1 MDLAKKVDTTIKEKK
16 EEFIMKL
23 RKVLTLG
30 MAAVMTVSLAACGSG
45 GSVSTTDTQ
54 QTADETP
61 AADAGTETGSGETAA
76 ADASGVPTY
85 SQITVGE
92 DYTNLTATIKW
103 IHHKTDREED
113 GTIARMIGQFN
124 YTYPNITVETEGI
137 TDYAEDSLLRLS
149 TGDWGD
155 IMFIP
160 AVDKAELSTYFQP
173 LDTLENMSKE
183 INFADA
189 WEFGGTSYGVPY
201 MANAQGVLYNKAVFE
216 AAGITTLPT
225 TPTEFLEDLQKIK
238 DNTDAIPLYTNYAAG
253 WTMGAWD
260 AYVGCVS
267 NGDDTYLNQKFAH
280 TAEPFADPGD
290 DTGIYNLYRI
300 LYEAVANG
308 LTEEDYT
315 TTDWEGCKAML
326 NNGEIGAMVLGS
338 WAYQQMV
345 DAGEHGDDVGYMPF
359 PMTVG
364 GTQYVLAGGDY
375 NYAINVNSSDENKT
389 AAMVFI
395 KWMTEESRWCYNEGG
410 YTVDIDGENPPMYA
424 AFDGCTVLSDQPAVA
439 GEETLLN
446 DMNAESELS
455 FNAGGDAKVQ
465 GIVEAA
471 ATGSKSFDDIMAEW
485 TEAWNYAQE
494 SLGVEVTN

>member
-1 MDLAKKVDTTIKEKK
+1 MKLKKV
-16 EEFIMKL
+16 L
-23 RKVLTLG
+23 ALG
-30 MAAVMTVSLAACGSG
+30 MAAAMTLSVVGCGSDG
-45 GSVSTTDTQ
+45 AAEAPAADGAADTETEAPAADD
-54 QTADETP
+54 TAEAEAP
-61 AADAGTETGSGETAA
+61 AADAEAG
-76 ADASGVPTY
+76 GVPTY

-92 DYTNLTATIKW
+92 DYTDLTASIKW

-113 GTIARMIGQFN
+113 GTIANMIAEFN
-124 YTYPNITVETEGI
+124 KVYPNITVETEGV
-137 TDYAEDSLLRLS
+137 TDYAEDSLLRLT

-160 AVDKAELSTYFQP
+160 AVDKADLATYFQP
-173 LDTLENMSKE
+173 IDTLDNLSKE

-189 WEFGGTSYGVPY
+189 WQFDGTCYGVPY

-216 AAGITTLPT
+216 AAGITELPK
-225 TPTEFLEDLQKIK
+225 TPTEFLEDLQLIK

-290 DTGIYNLYRI
+290 DTGAYNLYRI
-300 LYEAVANG
+300 LYDAVANG

-338 WAYQQMV
+338 WAYAQMV
-345 DAGEHGDDVGYMPF
+345 EAGDHGDDVGYMPF

-375 NYAINVNSSDENKT
+375 NYAINVNASDENKT

-395 KWMTEESRWCYNEGG
+395 KWMTEDSNWCYNEGG

-424 AFDGCTVLSDQPAVA
+424 AFDGCTVLSDQPALP

-446 DMNAESELS
+446 DINAESELS

-465 GIVEAA
+465 RIVEAA
-471 ATGSKSFDDIMAEW
+471 ATGSETFDDIMADW
-485 TEAWNYAQE
+485 TAAWNDAQA
-494 SLGVEVTN
+494 SLGIEVNN